1 MENRIKFCYNTFC
14 MFASKC
20 KECIIKIV
28 KTQIDKT
35 EHMFYVIRTLSPGHF
50 VMQMI
55 EL

>member
-1 MENRIKFCYNTFC
+1 MSEKKQLIENFVENRIKFCYNIFC

-35 EHMFYVIRTLSPGHF
+35 EHMF
-50 VMQMI
+50 
-55 EL
+55 